1 MQFRHKIFEALKNT
15 PEGWRFCRAKQKAA
29 SFPENQYKSPFTL
42 EEVLEMDGDGV
53 GVLLGGHSTATI
65 NGKKYGLSAIDA
77 DGTDWELNFE
87 HHIGFD
93 PAHLPKTVTVSSG
106 KKDRKQMFYWIPKEY
121 LDVLKKKEFSHE
133 GYANF
138 ELRIGNHYSMVAGAH
153 PETDG
158 YFWVNSP
165 ADTDVAIAP
174 LLLLEGWEELSKK
187 KESKSSFITYR
198 RTRDELIYDS
208 SRVPRYLERY
218 YSPAIDW
225 ATPRDKWIKVIQ
237 ALRHLSQEWE
247 DLDGQ
252 KDKHLKDAHNWCSQM
267 DQYYDPEDLE
277 KTWYSFKR
285 NPNSDDVVKINTF
298 FHNAKQH
305 PNWTKDEV
313 RFQADQQEKPKRK
326 KSELMK
332 DLLEH
337 AKNENSDDY
346 AEDFAEMEI
355 RFRRSPIEIN
365 NDLLN
370 QLRNSYGQKNYKV
383 GLVDMSKVKDLE
395 YLLEGF
401 LVRGENHQIFAGAG
415 MGKTSL
421 LAGMIRAGYKGV
433 GFLNQTR
440 HRDPFRTLWVSCD
453 GGSSRWKA
461 VYDDMGL
468 DPSMVDTIGA
478 DREQGLT
485 NWKWTIPNLI
495 KLRSQLEKKDKNYGL
510 VVFDPVKGMMSSTG
524 FKYTDNE
531 HADSICQFLREIIAE
546 PFGVAVVLLN
556 HLSTDGTAGSGA
568 KRWGEAV
575 AVNVEIKKVM
585 MGQEEN
591 DKERKLCIW
600 KDPIGGRKVFDYKK
614 EDRIFV
620 PVYKSD
626 NVGDCFNA
634 MKKHLVEVNFQDGKS
649 VFSRTEL
656 LEGLKN
662 YSRAHVDRTIKE
674 HLAKGGFLK
683 KQTDSN
689 GKVQRGKFVLKNI
702 FKINK
707 EEQEELY
714 KNPTKYLEET
724 EKLWKTEEKEK
735 KDYSHMFFK
744 TTPEG
749 SIPHPDRHTIAPDYV
764 EGTTT
769 KMEATD
775 VIDAI
780 VDAREKGTDIVDI

>member
-15 PEGWRFCRAKQKAA
+15 PEGWRFCRAKDKRACY
-29 SFPENQYKSPFTL
+29 PEDQYKSPFTL
-42 EEVLEMDGDGV
+42 EEVLEKEGNGV
-53 GVLLGGHSTATI
+53 GVLLGAHSTTVI
-65 NGKKYGLSAIDA
+65 NGKKYGLAAIDA
-77 DGTDWELNFE
+77 DGKDWDLNFE
-87 HHIGFD
+87 HHMGFD
-93 PAHLPKTVTVSSG
+93 PAALTKTVTVSSG
-106 KKDRKQMFYWIPKEY
+106 KKDRKQMFYWIPEEY
-121 LDVLKKKEFSHE
+121 LDVLKKDELTYE
-133 GYANF
+133 GCANF

-153 PETDG
+153 DETDG

-165 ADTDVAIAP
+165 ADVDIAIAP
-174 LLLLEGWEELSKK
+174 LLLLEGWEELSKEKDSK
-187 KESKSSFITYR
+187 KSFINYR
-198 RTRDELIYDS
+198 RSRDELIYDS

-218 YSPAIDW
+218 FTPAIDW
-225 ATPRDKWIKVIQ
+225 ATPRDEWIKVIQ

-247 DLDGQ
+247 ELDGQ
-252 KDKHLKDAHNWCSQM
+252 KDKHLKDAHDWCSRM
-267 DQYYDPEDLE
+267 GEYYDPQDLE
-277 KTWYSFKR
+277 KVWYSFKR
-285 NPNSDDVVKINTF
+285 DPNNTDVVKINTF
-298 FHNAKQH
+298 FHKAKDH
-305 PNWTKDEV
+305 PNWEKDEV
-313 RFQADQQEKPKRK
+313 RFQGDQQEKPKRK
-326 KSELMK
+326 KSELLN

-337 AKNENSDDY
+337 AKNGNSDDY

-355 RFRRSPIEIN
+355 RFRRSPIDIN

-383 GLVDMSKVKDLE
+383 GLVDMSKVQDLE

-421 LAGMIRAGYKGV
+421 LAGMIKAGFKGV

-440 HRDPFRTLWVSCD
+440 HRDKFRTLWVSCD
-453 GGSSRWKA
+453 GGSSRFKS
-461 VYDDMGL
+461 VYNDMGL
-468 DPSMVDTIGA
+468 DPSMVDVIGA
-478 DREQGLT
+478 DRDQGLT

-495 KLRSQLEKKDKNYGL
+495 KLREQLEKEKYGL

-556 HLSTDGTAGSGA
+556 HLSTDGSAGSGA

-585 MGQEEN
+585 DGQEEN
-591 DKERKLCIW
+591 DKERKLAMW
-600 KDPIGGRKVFDYKK
+600 KDPIGGRRIFDYKI
-614 EDRIFV
+614 EDGIFV
-620 PVYKSD
+620 PTYKRDS
-626 NVGDCFNA
+626 VGDCFQA
-634 MKKHLVEVNFQDGKS
+634 IKKHVEETNFALGQS

-674 HLAKGGFLK
+674 HLAKGGVLK

-689 GKVQRGKFVLKNI
+689 GKVQRGKFVLKNQ

-707 EEQEELY
+707 EEISNI
-714 KNPTKYLEET
+714 K
-724 EKLWKTEEKEK
+724 
-735 KDYSHMFFK
+735 
-744 TTPEG
+744 
-749 SIPHPDRHTIAPDYV
+749 SIDDNLAYWC
-764 EGTTT
+764 
-769 KMEATD
+769 K
-775 VIDAI
+775 
-780 VDAREKGTDIVDI
+780 